1 MRQCSNCFTIC
12 TQWSIPSYVLFKC
25 VFLWSSALEK
35 FSQCALHKSQCT
47 GHFRNKQI
55 EQCFFIELQPLANHE
70 LSNRPG
76 DLESHQVK
84 DKKPCCSKHLLSWP
98 GGRNAMLARPILGF
112 YKQRLMLRCHGI

>member
-1 MRQCSNCFTIC
+1 MLQLFHYLHLMEHTHALIRPFQMCISLELCSGKFVAVCASQITMY
-12 TQWSIPSYVLFKC
+12 WSF
-25 VFLWSSALEK
+25 
-35 FSQCALHKSQCT
+35 Q
-47 GHFRNKQI
+47 KQANGTML
-55 EQCFFIELQPLANHE
+55 FIELQPLANHE

-112 YKQRLMLRCHGI
+112 YKQR